1 MAKPK
6 KAPKV
11 NKTQIPSKKAP
22 NPPPSPP
29 PPPTASTATTTA
41 SPKPSQSMSGPAKA
55 SPKPQPTLSKADQ
68 VRDIWHKFFTAFYN
82 PVLERWMASD
92 DDDEEKFRTS
102 IRDAWAKRLQ
112 EQGLEEQD
120 WSDITPAEQVAVYD
134 AFFGVVCDEKD
145 IASIEANM
153 KTAPQPQPSISP
165 KSSSPSSSPPQPI
178 ASTSSHSL
186 VSPAPAMTPSL
197 SSSSTYATVNP
208 ASFGYDAEDSEESE
222 FAFFEAISDGAISTP
237 ISPSSLSSNNWWTS
251 DSLQTSPSTSPSSKP
266 VMVDFPVSA
275 HHMLE
280 DR

>member
-6 KAPKV
+6 KAPKL
-11 NKTQIPSKKAP
+11 NKTQNASKKAP

-29 PPPTASTATTTA
+29 PAPVAPTASTQ
-41 SPKPSQSMSGPAKA
+41 PSQSMSGPAKA

-68 VRDIWHKFFTAFYN
+68 VRDIWQKFFTSFYT
-82 PVLERWMASD
+82 PALDRWIASD
-92 DDDEEKFRTS
+92 DDDEEQFRAS
-102 IRDAWAKRLQ
+102 IKDAWARRLQ

-153 KTAPQPQPSISP
+153 KTALQPQSQLSP
-165 KSSSPSSSPPQPI
+165 KSSPPSSSPAQPV

-186 VSPAPAMTPSL
+186 VSPAPAMSASL

-222 FAFFEAISDGAISTP
+222 FAFFEVNATIFR
-237 ISPSSLSSNNWWTS
+237 
-251 DSLQTSPSTSPSSKP
+251 SK
-266 VMVDFPVSA
+266 
-275 HHMLE
+275 L
-280 DR
+280 